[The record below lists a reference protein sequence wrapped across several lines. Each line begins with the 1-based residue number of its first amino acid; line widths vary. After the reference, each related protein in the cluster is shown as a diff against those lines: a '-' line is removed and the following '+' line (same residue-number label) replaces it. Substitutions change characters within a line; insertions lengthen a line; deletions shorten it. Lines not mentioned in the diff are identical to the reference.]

1 MDKILVPST
10 GQSSWTRDVA
20 RSAIETES
28 GTETTAIVLHVFEP
42 EEIETTRA
50 NLDPKTDEEY
60 SLDELAARKRDV
72 SVAVDTL
79 EEAGIATGVRG
90 RRADSDLAETI
101 VSTAESENADRIY
114 LYSRKRSPAGK
125 AVFGSVLQFVL
136 LNASCPVVVSPPN
149 DTDSRA
155 AESRETAEFGEK

>member
-1 MDKILVPST
+1 MDRILVPST

-28 GTETTAIVLHVFEP
+28 GTETMAIVLHVFEP

-50 NLDPKTDEEY
+50 NLDLETNEEY

-72 SVAVDTL
+72 SVTADTL
-79 EEAGIATGVRG
+79 EAAGIPTQVCG
-90 RRADSDLAETI
+90 RRSDGDPAETI
-101 VSTAESENADRIY
+101 VSTAEDEDVDRIY

-125 AVFGSVLQFVL
+125 AVFGSVLQRVL

-155 AESRETAEFGEK
+155 VESGETTGFGEK